1 MDTDGG
7 RKTRV
12 QGIKRRWVYNY
23 VIIILAV
30 LLVVEIAFMIF
41 IKNYYYGN
49 ISRRV
54 SDRAMDTT
62 EFYHV
67 YLDNNEYTL
76 DEIADRMIRDFPR
89 RDGES
94 LEFQIVD
101 TEGKVV
107 VSSSGF
113 YVDRDINTE
122 DYKNSLT
129 GTLGTWQGRDPVTE
143 ERIMAASSPIKMA
156 NDDVIG
162 VIRYVT
168 SLEEA
173 NKTIIKVFMLSLLF
187 ILLTIAMVMVM
198 SVLFSKSI
206 ITPLNEINQVAK
218 KMAEGQFSE
227 RIEKHY
233 NDEIGELA
241 DTLNYMA
248 GELINTEKLKNE
260 FISSISHELRTPL
273 TSIKG
278 WSETILTGDFEDK
291 EEARLGLN
299 IIVKETTRLSEM
311 VEELLDFSK
320 MESGRTVLL
329 LEEVDIRSELEDI
342 ISITRFRAKKDGVNL
357 VYKRTEELPPIVG
370 DRNRL
375 KQVFINIIDNA
386 IKFTPE
392 EKNIYVEAENDE
404 DFVYIKIRDEG
415 IGIPKEDL
423 DHIYEKFFKGKS
435 KKSGSGIGLAI
446 SKELMNLHRGE
457 LKVESEVDV
466 GTTITLVLPIK
477 KEETV

>member
-1 MDTDGG
+1 MVIDGE

-12 QGIKRRWVYNY
+12 QGIKKRWVYNY

-30 LLVVEIAFMIF
+30 LMVLEIGFMIF
-41 IKNYYYGN
+41 IKNYYYGD

-54 SDRAMDTT
+54 SDRAVDTT
-62 EFYHV
+62 QFYHI
-67 YLDNNEYTL
+67 YLDSSDYTL
-76 DEIADRMIRDFPR
+76 EEIADRMVRDFPR
-89 RDGES
+89 RDDES

-101 TEGKVV
+101 TSGDVI

-113 YVDRDINTE
+113 YVDRTIDTSDYTE
-122 DYKNSLT
+122 ALKGN
-129 GTLGTWQGRDPVTE
+129 LGTWQGRDPETE
-143 ERIMAASSPIKMA
+143 ERIMAASSPIERA
-156 NDDVIG
+156 SGEVIG
-162 VIRYVT
+162 AIRYIT

-173 NKTIIKVFMLSLLF
+173 NKTIIKIFMVSMLF
-187 ILLTIAMVMVM
+187 VLLTVAMMMMM

-206 ITPLNEINQVAK
+206 INPLNEINEVAK

-241 DTLNYMA
+241 DTINYMA
-248 GELINTEKLKNE
+248 GEIVNSANLKNE

-278 WSETILTGDFEDK
+278 WSETIVTGDFEDK

-299 IIVKETTRLSEM
+299 IIIKETTRLSQM

-320 MESGRTVLL
+320 MESGRIVLH
-329 LEEVDIRSELEDI
+329 LEDVDIRSELEDI
-342 ISITRFRAKKDGVNL
+342 VSIARLRAKKDGIDL
-357 VYKRTEELPPIVG
+357 LYHRTEELPLVVG
-370 DRNRL
+370 DKNRL

-392 EKNIYVEAENDE
+392 GKDVYVEADSDE
-404 DFVYIKIRDEG
+404 EYVYVKIRDEG

-446 SKELMNLHRGE
+446 SKEIMNLHKGE
-457 LKVESEVDV
+457 LRVDSEVDK
-466 GTTITLVLPIK
+466 GTTVTLVIPL
-477 KEETV
+477 KEEA

>member
-1 MDTDGG
+1 MVIDGE

-12 QGIKRRWVYNY
+12 QGIKKRWVYNY

-30 LLVVEIAFMIF
+30 LLVLEIGFMIF
-41 IKNYYYGN
+41 IKNYYYGD

-54 SDRAMDTT
+54 SDRAVDTT
-62 EFYHV
+62 EFYHI
-67 YLDNNEYTL
+67 YLDSSEYTL
-76 DEIADRMIRDFPR
+76 EEIADRMVRDFPR
-89 RDGES
+89 RDDEN

-101 TEGKVV
+101 KDGKVI

-113 YVDRDINTE
+113 YVDRVIDTS
-122 DYKNSLT
+122 DYTDALKGSI
-129 GTLGTWQGRDPVTE
+129 GTWQGRDPETE
-143 ERIMAASSPIKMA
+143 ERIMAASSPIERSSGE
-156 NDDVIG
+156 VIG
-162 VIRYVT
+162 IIRYIT

-173 NKTIIKVFMLSLLF
+173 NMTIIKIFMVSMIF
-187 ILLTIAMVMVM
+187 VILTVAMMMMM

-206 ITPLNEINQVAK
+206 INPLNEINEVAK

-241 DTLNYMA
+241 DTINYMA
-248 GELINTEKLKNE
+248 GEIVDSANLKNE

-278 WSETILTGDFEDK
+278 WSETIVTGGFEDK

-299 IIVKETTRLSEM
+299 IIIKETTRLSQM

-320 MESGRTVLL
+320 MESGRIVLH

-342 ISITRFRAKKDGVNL
+342 ISITRLRAKKDGVNL
-357 VYKRTEELPPIVG
+357 VYQRTEDIPVVVG

-392 EKNIYVEAENDE
+392 GKNVYVEATSDENNA
-404 DFVYIKIRDEG
+404 YIKISDEG
-415 IGIPKEDL
+415 IGIPQEDL
-423 DHIYEKFFKGKS
+423 DRIYEKFFKGKS

-446 SKELMNLHRGE
+446 SKEIMNLHKGE
-457 LKVESEVDV
+457 LRVESEVDE
-466 GTTITLVLPIK
+466 GTAVTLVIPLK
-477 KEETV
+477 REEA

>member
-1 MDTDGG
+1 MVIDGE

-12 QGIKRRWVYNY
+12 QGIKKRWVYNY

-30 LLVVEIAFMIF
+30 LMVLEIGFMIF
-41 IKNYYYGN
+41 IKNYYYGD

-54 SDRAMDTT
+54 SDRAVDTT
-62 EFYHV
+62 QFYHI
-67 YLDNNEYTL
+67 YLDSSDYTL
-76 DEIADRMIRDFPR
+76 EEIADRMVRDFPR
-89 RDGES
+89 RDDES

-101 TEGKVV
+101 TSGDVI

-113 YVDRDINTE
+113 YVDRTIDTSDYTE
-122 DYKNSLT
+122 ALKGN
-129 GTLGTWQGRDPVTE
+129 LGTWQGRDPETE
-143 ERIMAASSPIKMA
+143 ERIMAASSPIERA
-156 NDDVIG
+156 SGEVIG
-162 VIRYVT
+162 AIRYIT

-173 NKTIIKVFMLSLLF
+173 NKTIIKIFMVSMLF
-187 ILLTIAMVMVM
+187 VLLTVAMMMMM

-206 ITPLNEINQVAK
+206 INPLNEINEVAK

-241 DTLNYMA
+241 DTINYMA
-248 GELINTEKLKNE
+248 GEIVNSANLKNE

-278 WSETILTGDFEDK
+278 WSETIVTGDFEDK

-299 IIVKETTRLSEM
+299 IIIKETTRLSQM

-320 MESGRTVLL
+320 MESGRIVLH
-329 LEEVDIRSELEDI
+329 LEDVDIRSELEDI
-342 ISITRFRAKKDGVNL
+342 VSIARLRAKKDGIDL
-357 VYKRTEELPPIVG
+357 LYHRTEELPLVVG
-370 DRNRL
+370 DKNRL

-392 EKNIYVEAENDE
+392 GKDVYVEADSDE
-404 DFVYIKIRDEG
+404 EYVYVKIRDEG

-446 SKELMNLHRGE
+446 SKEIMNLHKGE
-457 LKVESEVDV
+457 LRVDSEVDE
-466 GTTITLVLPIK
+466 GTTVTLVIPL
-477 KEETV
+477 KEEA

>member
-1 MDTDGG
+1 MVIDGE

-12 QGIKRRWVYNY
+12 QGIKKRWVYNY

-30 LLVVEIAFMIF
+30 LLVLEIGFMIF
-41 IKNYYYGN
+41 IKNYYYGD

-54 SDRAMDTT
+54 SDRAVDTT
-62 EFYHV
+62 EFYHI
-67 YLDNNEYTL
+67 YLDSSDYTL
-76 DEIADRMIRDFPR
+76 EEIADRMVRDFPR
-89 RDGES
+89 RDDES

-101 TEGKVV
+101 TSGDVI

-113 YVDRDINTE
+113 YVDRTIDTSDYTE
-122 DYKNSLT
+122 ALKGNI
-129 GTLGTWQGRDPVTE
+129 GTWQGRDPETE
-143 ERIMAASSPIKMA
+143 ERIMAASSPIER
-156 NDDVIG
+156 NTGEVIG
-162 VIRYVT
+162 AIRYIT

-173 NKTIIKVFMLSLLF
+173 NKTIIKIFMVSMLF
-187 ILLTIAMVMVM
+187 VLLTVAMMMMM

-206 ITPLNEINQVAK
+206 INPLNEINEVAK

-241 DTLNYMA
+241 DTINYMA
-248 GELINTEKLKNE
+248 GEIVNSANLKNE

-278 WSETILTGDFEDK
+278 WSETIVTGDFKDK

-299 IIVKETTRLSEM
+299 IIIKETTRLSHM

-320 MESGRTVLL
+320 MESGRIVLH
-329 LEEVDIRSELEDI
+329 LEDVDIRSELEDI
-342 ISITRFRAKKDGVNL
+342 VSIARLRAKKDGIDL
-357 VYKRTEELPPIVG
+357 LYHRTEEIPLVVG
-370 DRNRL
+370 DKNRL

-392 EKNIYVEAENDE
+392 GKDVYVEAENDE
-404 DFVYIKIRDEG
+404 EYVYVKIRDEG

-446 SKELMNLHRGE
+446 SKEIMNLHKGE
-457 LKVESEVDV
+457 LRVESEVDK
-466 GTTITLVLPIK
+466 GTTVTLVIPL
-477 KEETV
+477 KEEA

>member
-1 MDTDGG
+1 M
-7 RKTRV
+7 
-12 QGIKRRWVYNY
+12 QGIKKRWVYNY

-30 LLVVEIAFMIF
+30 LMVLEIGFMIF
-41 IKNYYYGN
+41 IKNYYYGD

-54 SDRAMDTT
+54 SDRAVDTT
-62 EFYHV
+62 QFYHI
-67 YLDNNEYTL
+67 YLDSSDYTL
-76 DEIADRMIRDFPR
+76 EEIADRMVRDFPR
-89 RDGES
+89 RDDES

-101 TEGKVV
+101 TSGDVI

-113 YVDRDINTE
+113 YVDRTIDTSDYTE
-122 DYKNSLT
+122 ALKGN
-129 GTLGTWQGRDPVTE
+129 LGTWQGRDPETE
-143 ERIMAASSPIKMA
+143 ERIMAASSPIERA
-156 NDDVIG
+156 SGEVIG
-162 VIRYVT
+162 AIRYIT

-173 NKTIIKVFMLSLLF
+173 NKTIIKIFMVSMLF
-187 ILLTIAMVMVM
+187 VLLTVAMMMMM

-206 ITPLNEINQVAK
+206 INPLNEINEVAK

-241 DTLNYMA
+241 DTINYMA
-248 GELINTEKLKNE
+248 GEIVNSANLKNE

-278 WSETILTGDFEDK
+278 WSETIVTGDFEDK

-299 IIVKETTRLSEM
+299 IIIKETTRLSQM

-320 MESGRTVLL
+320 MESGRIVLH
-329 LEEVDIRSELEDI
+329 LEDVDIRSELEDI
-342 ISITRFRAKKDGVNL
+342 VSIARLRAKKDGIDL
-357 VYKRTEELPPIVG
+357 LYHRTEELPLVVG
-370 DRNRL
+370 DKNRL

-392 EKNIYVEAENDE
+392 GKDVYVEADSDE
-404 DFVYIKIRDEG
+404 EYVYVKIRDEG

-446 SKELMNLHRGE
+446 SKEIMNLHKGE
-457 LKVESEVDV
+457 LRVDSEVDE
-466 GTTITLVLPIK
+466 GTTVTLVIPL
-477 KEETV
+477 KEEA

>member
-1 MDTDGG
+1 MVIDGE

-12 QGIKRRWVYNY
+12 QGIKKRWVYNY

-30 LLVVEIAFMIF
+30 LLVLEVGFMIF
-41 IKNYYYGN
+41 IKNYYYGD

-54 SDRAMDTT
+54 SDRAVDTT
-62 EFYHV
+62 EFYHI
-67 YLDNNEYTL
+67 YLDSSDYTL
-76 DEIADRMIRDFPR
+76 EEIADRMVRDFPR
-89 RDGES
+89 RDDES

-101 TEGKVV
+101 TSGEVI

-113 YVDRDINTE
+113 YVDRTIDTN
-122 DYKNSLT
+122 DYTNALK
-129 GTLGTWQGRDPVTE
+129 GTLGTWQGRDPETE
-143 ERIMAASSPIKMA
+143 ERIMAASSPIERSSGE
-156 NDDVIG
+156 VIG
-162 VIRYVT
+162 VIRYIT

-173 NKTIIKVFMLSLLF
+173 NKTIIKIFMISMLF
-187 ILLTIAMVMVM
+187 VLLTVAMMMMM

-206 ITPLNEINQVAK
+206 INPLNEINEVAK

-227 RIEKHY
+227 RIERHY

-241 DTLNYMA
+241 DTINYMA
-248 GELINTEKLKNE
+248 GEIVNSANLKNE

-278 WSETILTGDFEDK
+278 WSETIITGGFEDK
-291 EEARLGLN
+291 EEASLGLN
-299 IIVKETTRLSEM
+299 IIIKETTRLSQM

-320 MESGRTVLL
+320 MESGRIVLH
-329 LEEVDIRSELEDI
+329 LEDVDIRSELEDI
-342 ISITRFRAKKDGVNL
+342 VSITRLRAKKDGVNL
-357 VYKRTEELPPIVG
+357 LYHRTEEIPPVVG
-370 DRNRL
+370 DKNRL

-392 EKNIYVEAENDE
+392 GKDVYVEAASDE
-404 DFVYIKIRDEG
+404 EYAYVKIRDEG
-415 IGIPKEDL
+415 IGIPKDDL

-446 SKELMNLHRGE
+446 SKEIMNLHKGS
-457 LKVESEVDV
+457 LTVESEVDE
-466 GTTITLVLPIK
+466 GTTVTLAIPLK
-477 KEETV
+477 KEEA

>member
-1 MDTDGG
+1 MVIDGE

-12 QGIKRRWVYNY
+12 QGIKKRWVYNY

-30 LLVVEIAFMIF
+30 LLVLEIGFMIF
-41 IKNYYYGN
+41 IKNYYYGD

-54 SDRAMDTT
+54 SERAVDTT
-62 EFYHV
+62 EFYHI
-67 YLDNNEYTL
+67 YLDSSDYTL
-76 DEIADRMIRDFPR
+76 EEIADRVVRDFPR
-89 RDGES
+89 RDDES

-101 TEGKVV
+101 TEGNVI

-113 YVDRDINTE
+113 YVDRTINTV
-122 DYKNSLT
+122 DYRDSLK
-129 GTLGTWQGRDPVTE
+129 GSLGTWQGRDPETE
-143 ERIMAASSPIKMA
+143 ERIMAASSPIERSSGE
-156 NDDVIG
+156 VIG

-173 NKTIIKVFMLSLLF
+173 NRTIIKIFMVSILF
-187 ILLTIAMVMVM
+187 VLLTVAMMMMM

-206 ITPLNEINQVAK
+206 INPLNDINEVAK

-227 RIEKHY
+227 RIEHHY

-241 DTLNYMA
+241 DTINYMA
-248 GELINTEKLKNE
+248 GEIVNSANLKNE

-278 WSETILTGDFEDK
+278 WSETIVTGDFEDK

-299 IIVKETTRLSEM
+299 IIIKETTRLAQM

-320 MESGRTVLL
+320 MESGRIVLH
-329 LEEVDIRSELEDI
+329 LEDVDIRSELEDI
-342 ISITRFRAKKDGVNL
+342 VSITRLRAKKDGVNL
-357 VYKRTEELPPIVG
+357 VYKRTEDIPIVVG
-370 DRNRL
+370 DKNRL

-386 IKFTPE
+386 VKFTPE
-392 EKNIYVEAENDE
+392 EKN
-404 DFVYIKIRDEG
+404 VYIDADSDEENAYIRIRDEG

-446 SKELMNLHRGE
+446 SKEIMNLHKGE
-457 LKVESEVDV
+457 LRVESVVDE
-466 GTTITLVLPIK
+466 GTTITLVIPLK
-477 KEETV
+477 GEEA